1 MARAPTRTA
10 AVPAAVVASLL
21 LALLAP
27 IDSHQAGD
35 EPPGAGERAMF
46 AAQPLSVLEGTR
58 AGLEASGAMI
68 AAGDA
73 SGARYAAEFSA
84 GHFAQGMAG
93 LDLAGIPP
101 GDVADVHI
109 TLLDLPPLAE
119 SGSSADVDAAVSA
132 LDGLGSPPDSDAR
145 LAVVEML
152 TAADEQYAEAS
163 GGNEAAYMISASLFE
178 AARALFEAS
187 ADESSMLDVEQLS
200 FFADLT
206 EAAESR
212 DSFVKVGTLVGAIQ
226 RDLLGTDVLE
236 HDQDALYEN
245 IRQLY
250 ARLLE
255 AVDAGD
261 YELAE
266 ELAIEAYLENF
277 EYLEPALEFVDAE
290 FMYKLEIEM
299 REDLRD
305 MIKEGRDPAD
315 IRAFLEGTILPS
327 LDQGQLKVA
336 SVAAAS
342 ASNPAWGAEAA
353 EIEGGP
359 PSLLSA
365 APARM
370 GQTTGEEQSAVRGEI
385 DFIRDS
391 LGEMLAHYEAG
402 DAKSAYAAAR
412 TAYLDSYEH
421 VEVPLRPIAPD
432 FTLEVE
438 YQFAELRNLIK
449 HGAPYDEVRAMA
461 TNIERNLDE
470 SERLVTGTG
479 QIAPF
484 IAFSASFAIIF
495 REGLEAV
502 LILGAIMTYLEASRN
517 NRFKPYVHYG
527 VIAAIAATAATW
539 FVASYLIELS
549 GADRELIEAIAALSA
564 TAVLFYVSF
573 WILNKIEHKK
583 WMEFVKAK
591 VWQATTTG
599 GVMVFV
605 MLSFFTVYREGFETV
620 LFYQAMFG
628 FAKYMEMYVGLGF
641 LVGMASLLGLYF
653 VMRRLGRRLPLR
665 VLFGL
670 TMGIGAYLSIA
681 FLGNAVRE
689 LQVLDIVP
697 YTSMIGTVPRL
708 DINMATMT
716 GIYPTLETVVAQIA
730 LLGVYLAGSA
740 YVLVLRPRRARLI
753 AQMRKSRA
761 GADDDEQRQQ

>member
-1 MARAPTRTA
+1 MVSAVTRAV
-10 AVPAAVVASLL
+10 AVPAAVAAALL
-21 LALLAP
+21 VLLAP
-27 IDSHQAGD
+27 AASYQAD
-35 EPPGAGERAMF
+35 APPEGRAIF
-46 AAQPLSVLEGTR
+46 AAQPLSVLEGAR
-58 AGLEASGAMI
+58 SGLEAAAEMI

-73 SGARYAAEFSA
+73 AGARYAAEFSA

-93 LDLAGIPP
+93 LDLAGVPP

-109 TLLDLPPLAE
+109 TLLDLPALAE
-119 SGSSADVDAAVSA
+119 SSSSGDVEAALSA
-132 LDGLGSPPDSDAR
+132 LDGLGSPESDAR
-145 LAVVEML
+145 LAVVELL
-152 TAADEQYAEAS
+152 TAADEQYAEAA
-163 GGNEAAYMISASLFE
+163 GGNEAAYAISVSLFGK
-178 AARALFEAS
+178 ARSIFEGS

-200 FFADLT
+200 FFADLA

-250 ARLLE
+250 GRLLD

-315 IRAFLEGTILPS
+315 IREFLEGTIIPS
-327 LDQGQLKVA
+327 LNQGQIKVSTA
-336 SVAAAS
+336 AAAS
-342 ASNPAWGAEAA
+342 SSNPAWGAEAA
-353 EIEGGP
+353 EIEGP
-359 PSLLSA
+359 SA
-365 APARM
+365 ASRM
-370 GQTTGEEQSAVRGEI
+370 GQTTSEEQSAVRDEI

-391 LGEMLAHYEAG
+391 LDEMLAHYEAG
-402 DAKSAYAAAR
+402 DTKSAYAAAR

-449 HGAPYDEVRAMA
+449 HGAPYDEVREMA

-517 NRFKPYVHYG
+517 GRFKPYVHYG

-539 FVASYLIELS
+539 FVASYLIEIS

-628 FAKYMEMYVGLGF
+628 FAKYMEAYVGLGF
-641 LVGMASLLGLYF
+641 LAGMASLLGLYF

-740 YVLVLRPRRARLI
+740 YVLVLRPRRARMI

-761 GADDDEQRQQ
+761 GAGGDGQ

>member
-1 MARAPTRTA
+1 MARAVSRSV
-10 AVPAAVVASLL
+10 AVPLAAAASIL

-27 IDSHQAGD
+27 ADSHQADAPPAAGD
-35 EPPGAGERAMF
+35 RAMF
-46 AAQPLSVLEGTR
+46 AAQPQSVLEGAR

-68 AAGDA
+68 DAGDMA
-73 SGARYAAEFSA
+73 GARYAAEFSA
-84 GHFAQGMAG
+84 GHFAQGMSG
-93 LDLAGIPP
+93 LDLAGVPP
-101 GDVADVHI
+101 AAVADVHI
-109 TLLDLPPLAE
+109 ALLDLPPLAE
-119 SGSSADVDAAVSA
+119 SGSAGDVDAALSA
-132 LDGLGSPPDSDAR
+132 LGGLGSPDSDAR
-145 LAVVEML
+145 LAVVELL

-163 GGNEAAYMISASLFE
+163 GGGNEAAYLISASLFGT
-178 AARALFEAS
+178 ARDIFEGS

-200 FFADLT
+200 FFADLD
-206 EAAESR
+206 EAVESR
-212 DSFVKVGTLVGAIQ
+212 GSFVKVGTLVGAIQ

-327 LDQGQLKVA
+327 LNQGQLKVA
-336 SVAAAS
+336 AVAAAS

-359 PSLLSA
+359 QQ
-365 APARM
+365 APPPRM
-370 GQTTGEEQSAVRGEI
+370 GQTTGEEQSAVRDEI

-402 DAKSAYAAAR
+402 DTKSAYAAAR

-628 FAKYMEMYVGLGF
+628 FAKYMELYVGLGF
-641 LVGMASLLGLYF
+641 LIGMASLLGLYF

-740 YVLVLRPRRARLI
+740 YVLVLRPRRARMI

-761 GADDDEQRQQ
+761 GADGDGQQRQQ